1 VSFQFVDSEPPEQ
14 FQTMGAIIAGVVAGV
29 ILIISALGLWYC
41 GFFKRKDPKERA
53 KEEGMGETG
62 FENGEESSKMLN
74 GN

>member
-1 VSFQFVDSEPPEQ
+1 MDSEPIEG
-14 FQTMGAIIAGVVAGV
+14 FQTLGVVIASVIAGV

-62 FENGEESSKMLN
+62 FESGDNPEESSKMLN
-74 GN
+74 EK

>member
-1 VSFQFVDSEPPEQ
+1 MDSEPPEQ
-14 FQTMGAIIAGVVAGV
+14 FQTMGAIIAGVIAGV

-62 FENGEESSKMLN
+62 FETQEESSKMLN